1 MQSANEWCDIST
13 WCMCIVRLMWYRSN
27 FKMLGTYTIRC
38 LFENLTPSLH
48 TFITFFY
55 TLKIEIL
62 NAFISDAQWKWL
74 IYNTELPLQQ
84 QHRFSTCNSFLCW
97 LLCIARLC
105 IQRRILYTSYIIHMG
120 QWAICACMAR
130 DILEVVWK
138 YVGKKT
144 HWNEVKYFS
153 YVLSNRFLFQV
164 STRR

>member
-13 WCMCIVRLMWYRSN
+13 WCMCIVQLMWYRSN

-74 IYNTELPLQQ
+74 IYNTDCLCNNSIVPPLVTP
-84 QHRFSTCNSFLCW
+84 FSADCYASRGFVYKGEFF
-97 LLCIARLC
+97 
-105 IQRRILYTSYIIHMG
+105 ILHTSYTWTNGPYVH
-120 QWAICACMAR
+120 
-130 DILEVVWK
+130 VWL
-138 YVGKKT
+138 VI
-144 HWNEVKYFS
+144 
-153 YVLSNRFLFQV
+153 FLKSFGN
-164 STRR
+164 T